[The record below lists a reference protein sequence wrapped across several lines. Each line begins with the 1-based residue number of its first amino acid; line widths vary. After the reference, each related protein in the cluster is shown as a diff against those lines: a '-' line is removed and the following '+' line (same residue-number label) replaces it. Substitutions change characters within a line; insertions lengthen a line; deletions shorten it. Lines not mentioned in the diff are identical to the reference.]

1 MPWKPGQSG
10 NPGGRPSYSL
20 ISQALREY
28 ITEERAHAL
37 AVHMYE
43 TAMTDARIAPA
54 VMALIFDRAEGKLK
68 DTLDLNHGVQ
78 QSSVVLLPRNGREAA
93 LQLTASGEVL
103 EAEGFLHEDDP
114 CQMFIEEGEVE
125 DGEGL

>member
-43 TAMTDARIAPA
+43 VAMTNERIAPA
-54 VMALIFDRAEGKLK
+54 VMSIIFDRAEGKLK
-68 DTLDLNHGVQ
+68 ETLDLNHGTQ
-78 QSSVVLLPRNGREAA
+78 QSTVVLLPRNGREAP

-103 EAEGFLHEDDP
+103 EAELQMNLDDP
-114 CQMFIEEGEVE
+114 CEMFIEEGEVL
-125 DGEGL
+125 DG